1 MRITYDPDKD
11 ALNQGKH
18 GVSLKTA
25 MALSWDKALIWPD
38 TRANYGEP
46 RQRALVP
53 LGDRLYFAA
62 FVDRDDGRRM
72 ISLRKANNRERILYG
87 LYQS

>member
-11 ALNQGKH
+11 ALNQRKH
-18 GVSLKTA
+18 GVSLKSA
-25 MALSWDKALIWPD
+25 LALSWDRALIWPD
-38 TRANYGEP
+38 TRSDYGEA

-53 LGDRLYFAA
+53 LGDRVYFAA

-72 ISLRKANNRERILYG
+72 ISLRKANNREKRLYDA
-87 LYQS
+87 YKT